1 MLTDLSLIFY
11 IHLLLKVLIANRGEI
26 AVRIAKTCKKLN
38 LIPCGVYSDA
48 DLHSLHIKQCKD
60 AINIGGQLAQESYLD
75 VHKIIDAAKKL
86 GCDSIHPGYGFLAES
101 QMFVEAC
108 TREGITFIGPS
119 TKAMGLTGDKVKAKE
134 VASKVSPVII
144 GKEVSNENDALDLS
158 NSIGFPVILKAVEG
172 GGGRGL
178 RIVKTDDDLKQS
190 FLSSKNESTLS
201 FGSDRV
207 YIEKYIEKPRHIEV
221 QILADHHSNII
232 HLGERD
238 CSIQRRHQKLI
249 EETPSPA
256 LTNEQRSKIT
266 ETAKNII
273 KEIGYDNAGTVEF
286 LFKDGKFYFMEVNAR
301 IQVEHPITEEVT
313 GIDIVEQQLRIAS
326 DVGLS
331 INQKDVKNKGHAI
344 ECRINAE
351 HPISFVPYPGTINK
365 FFPPQGKDIR
375 VDTALYPGYSI
386 PIFYDSLISKLIC
399 FGNSRSEAI
408 EKMKSSLSS
417 FRISGVPSTI
427 PFHISALND
436 IRFVE
441 GQYDTSFVDDMK
453 IYTDKIGE
461 MAAAI
466 FTQYPKKIQFL
477 KADKEKDDKWMR
489 NRLDW
494 ISAFDIQR
502 NLSKWR

>member
-1 MLTDLSLIFY
+1 MLKI
-11 IHLLLKVLIANRGEI
+11 LIANRGEI

-38 LIPCGVYSDA
+38 LIPCGIYSDA
-48 DLHSLHIKQCKD
+48 DKHSLHIKQCQD
-60 AINIGGQLAQESYLD
+60 TVNIGGHLPQESYLNIS
-75 VHKIIDAAKKL
+75 KIIYAAKKL
-86 GCDSIHPGYGFLAES
+86 GCDSIHPGYGFLSENSNFAAICE
-101 QMFVEAC
+101 
-108 TREGITFIGPS
+108 REGFTFIGPS
-119 TKAMGLTGDKVKAKE
+119 IKALDLTGDKVKAKE
-134 VASKVSPVII
+134 VASKVSPVIL
-144 GKEVSNENDALDLS
+144 GKEVSNENDALDFS
-158 NSIGFPVILKAVEG
+158 NDIGFPVMLKAVEG

-178 RIVKTDDDLKQS
+178 RIVKNVDDLKQA
-190 FLSSKNESTLS
+190 FLSSKTESSLS

-221 QILADHHSNII
+221 QILSDNSNIV
-232 HLGERD
+232 HLGERE

-256 LTNEQRSKIT
+256 LNNEKRSKIT
-266 ETAKNII
+266 EIAKNII
-273 KEIGYDNAGTVEF
+273 KEMEYNNAGTIEF

-326 DVGLS
+326 DEGLS
-331 INQKDVKNKGHAI
+331 INQKDIQTKGHAI

-351 HPISFVPYPGTINK
+351 HPINFVPYPGTVKK
-365 FFPPQGKDIR
+365 FSPPQGKDIR
-375 VDTALYPGYSI
+375 VDTALYSGYSI

-399 FGNSRSEAI
+399 FGNTRTEAI
-408 EKMKSSLSS
+408 EKMKSSLLS

-436 IRFVE
+436 RRFVE
-441 GQYDTSFVDDMK
+441 GQYDTSFVDEMK
-453 IYTDKIGE
+453 RYTQKTGE

-466 FTQYPKKIQFL
+466 FIEYPRKIQFV
-477 KADKEKDDKWMR
+477 KAGEDTHDNWMR